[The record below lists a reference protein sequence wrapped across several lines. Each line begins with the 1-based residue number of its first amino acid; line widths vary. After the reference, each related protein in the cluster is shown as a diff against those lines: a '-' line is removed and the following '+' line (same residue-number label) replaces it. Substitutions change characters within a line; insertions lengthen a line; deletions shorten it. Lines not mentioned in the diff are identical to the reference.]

1 MDRRSRIRAR
11 AWLWLRA
18 AEVDDGFDGFAPP
31 PYQTD
36 EALLRVKR
44 ALRDLRL
51 SERAGGFESRG
62 CRVAEVVVD
71 GAVLQ
76 ARLARRATRRTPE
89 WDASTLKNAAD
100 ERKWLDEL
108 KRRLA
113 RWTPED

>member
-1 MDRRSRIRAR
+1 MN
-11 AWLWLRA
+11 
-18 AEVDDGFDGFAPP
+18 DDFEGFAPP
-31 PYQTD
+31 PYRTD

-44 ALRDLRL
+44 ALRDLKL
-51 SERAGGFESRG
+51 SERAGGFEWSG
-62 CRVAEVVVD
+62 CRVAELVVD

-76 ARLARRATRRTPE
+76 VRLARRATRRTPE
-89 WDASTLKNAAD
+89 WDASTLQCAAE

>member
-1 MDRRSRIRAR
+1 MTDHF
-11 AWLWLRA
+11 
-18 AEVDDGFDGFAPP
+18 EGFAPP
-31 PYQTD
+31 PYRTE
-36 EALLRVKR
+36 EALLRIKR
-44 ALRDLRL
+44 GLRELRL
-51 SERAGGFESRG
+51 NERAGGFEWSG
-62 CRVAEVVVD
+62 CRVAEVLVD

-89 WDASTLKNAAD
+89 WDPSTLGNAAD